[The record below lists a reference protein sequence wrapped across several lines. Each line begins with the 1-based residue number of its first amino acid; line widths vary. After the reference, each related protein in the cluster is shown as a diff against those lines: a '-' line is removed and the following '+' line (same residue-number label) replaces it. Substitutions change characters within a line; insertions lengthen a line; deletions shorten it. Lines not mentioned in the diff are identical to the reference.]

1 MIRVPSWQTWVPRLM
16 LVVVILLTLQLGLGL
31 VARSIFVRSTQAA
44 LGIAVDAEHSRVE
57 VGERRVILGNLQFRS
72 DTSSESC
79 LATAE
84 VCDLELESRELLHRQ
99 FVAKHGYLD
108 GLRVEATLP
117 AANGI
122 CEHGTSS
129 PIWFRDDADV
139 AAAKWFS
146 HVAQRLHED
155 VTVRL
160 ESIKQTKAFLATWV
174 GKCSD
179 IDSQGQ
185 NLAQQATEIQKTVDS
200 NEANPL
206 RNVTF
211 LADLPKK
218 VEELQK
224 KFAALRRQIEMQA
237 DQLDQQR
244 RTIVAARRHDEALLN
259 MPLAFEPVSAE
270 AITAY
275 LLRSEAAK
283 PLDRIS
289 TILHWARTTWPNTP
303 PQAVA
308 GRRGED
314 IVFAGCTPQPNFLI
328 RALELQGTARL
339 ASRPV
344 ELRGMLT
351 NFSST
356 PQLHDE
362 PMRLRLTATGSMPVE
377 FQATIDRTNGAQHD
391 TLLVDAGR
399 VLLPELKLGQTNQL
413 AMTVAPSTASLSISV
428 AAEGDK
434 LTGEIQ
440 LIQHDVHIVST
451 TGAEFAEVP
460 LTAALNESLGK
471 INSLATRISL
481 SGTIKEPKCT
491 LWSNLGPAV
500 AEAMQRAAE
509 RVGKERTRESLAE
522 AARQEDEQLTTAE
535 RQVSD
540 QQTHWNAKLATLSKQ
555 LQAIA
560 SSERPKDRL
569 SPSRVSRQLPP
580 NSLVR

>member
-1 MIRVPSWQTWVPRLM
+1 MIRVSSWQTWVPRLM
-16 LVVVILLTLQLGLGL
+16 LVVVSLLMLQLGLGL
-31 VARSIFVRSTQAA
+31 VARSVFVRSTQEA
-44 LGIAVDAEHSRVE
+44 LGVAVNAEHSRVE
-57 VGERRVILGNLQFRS
+57 AGGCRVILGNLRFS
-72 DTSSESC
+72 SATSTENC

-84 VCDLELESRELLHRQ
+84 VCDLELESRALLHKQ
-99 FVAKHGYLD
+99 FVANHGYLD

-117 AANGI
+117 AANEI
-122 CEHGTSS
+122 CERSTAL
-129 PIWFRDDADV
+129 PTWFRDDADV
-139 AAAKWFS
+139 TAAKWFS
-146 HVAQRLHED
+146 HVAERLHED

-174 GKCSD
+174 GKCAE
-179 IDSQGQ
+179 IDGHGQ
-185 NLAQQATEIQKTVDS
+185 DLAQQATEIQKTVDS

-211 LADLPKK
+211 LAELPQK
-218 VEELQK
+218 VAELQR
-224 KFAALRRQIEMQA
+224 KFSALRGQIESQA
-237 DQLDQQR
+237 NQLDQQR

-259 MPLAFEPVSAE
+259 KPLTFDPVSAE

-275 LLRSEAAK
+275 LLRSEATK
-283 PLDRIS
+283 PLGRIS

-303 PQAVA
+303 PRAGA

-314 IVFAGCTPQPNFLI
+314 IVFAGCTSQPNFLI
-328 RALELQGTARL
+328 RTLELQGTARI
-339 ASRPV
+339 ASQPV
-344 ELRGMLT
+344 ELRGILSS
-351 NFSST
+351 FSSA
-356 PQLHDE
+356 PQLHDQ

-377 FQATIDRTNGAQHD
+377 FQATIDRTNGAQRD

-399 VLLPELKLGQTNQL
+399 VLLPELKLGQANQV

-428 AAEGDK
+428 TAEGDK

-440 LIQHDVHIVST
+440 LVQHDVHIVST

-481 SGTIKEPKCT
+481 SGTIEEPKCT

-509 RVGKERTRESLAE
+509 RVGKERTRASLAE

-540 QQTHWNAKLATLSKQ
+540 QQTHWNARLAALSKQ
-555 LQAIA
+555 LQTIA
-560 SSERPKDRL
+560 TAERPKDRL